1 MSSNFAC
8 GLSEFS
14 KYFALGNHEL
24 GMLRIYSL
32 SAGNNDGYCTL
43 YRQVGTFLSEKCRLD
58 FRKVP
63 TCCFS
68 VTFYL
73 QKRE

>member
-1 MSSNFAC
+1 MKFIILYHELFLISSNFAC

-32 SAGNNDGYCTL
+32 SAGNKA
-43 YRQVGTFLSEKCRLD
+43 VRL
-58 FRKVP
+58 P
-63 TCCFS
+63 NS
-68 VTFYL
+68 WL
-73 QKRE
+73 Q

>member
-24 GMLRIYSL
+24 GMLRIYSP
-32 SAGNNDGYCTL
+32 SAGNKA
-43 YRQVGTFLSEKCRLD
+43 VRL
-58 FRKVP
+58 P
-63 TCCFS
+63 NS
-68 VTFYL
+68 WL
-73 QKRE
+73 QLK